1 LNVPNV
7 SLAEI
12 EQARNR
18 IAGAVV
24 RTPLVP
30 ASRFEDD
37 GIYLKLECLQ
47 PTGSFKVRGAW
58 NRVSTSTDQE
68 RKQGFVTVSAGNHGQ
83 ALAWAAKKVGASC
96 TVYVPEDAVER
107 KVESIRSMGA
117 TIVRRPHQEIM
128 ESMSDDRMTKLG
140 MTFVHPFA
148 DPKVVAGQGTIGLEI
163 LEDKAEVRT
172 VVVPVGGG
180 GLVNGIALAVKAKR
194 PEVKFYGVQA
204 EGAAPL
210 PKSLLSGVA
219 EDVGDPRTIADGI
232 GATRVYDYM
241 LPLFKKNLEGAFTVT
256 DEELKHVMGRLAKE
270 SHVVVEPAGAAALA
284 GALKHRKEL
293 EEPIVCVVSGG
304 NVDLKL
310 MHEIL
315 DIPDQRDVLT

>member
-1 LNVPNV
+1 M
-7 SLAEI
+7 
-12 EQARNR
+12 
-18 IAGAVV
+18 AGSVV

-58 NRVSTSTDQE
+58 NRVSTSTEDE
-68 RKQGFVTVSAGNHGQ
+68 RKKGFVTVSAGNHGQ
-83 ALAWAAKKVGASC
+83 ALAWASKKVGANC

-117 TIVRRPHQEIM
+117 TIIRRPHQEIM

-163 LEDKAEVRT
+163 LEDRPEVRT

-180 GLVNGIALAVKAKR
+180 GLVNGIAQAVKAMR

-210 PKSLLSGVA
+210 PKSLRSGVA
-219 EDVGDPRTIADGI
+219 EDVGEPKTIADGI

-241 LPLFKKNLEGAFTVT
+241 LPLFKENLTGAFTVT
-256 DEELKHVMGRLAKE
+256 DAELKLTMGMLAKE
-270 SHVVVEPAGAAALA
+270 SHVLVEPAGAAAFS
-284 GALKHRKEL
+284 GAMKHRKDL
-293 EEPIVCVVSGG
+293 DGPIVCIVSGG
-304 NVDLKL
+304 NVDPKL
-310 MHEIL
+310 MREI
-315 DIPDQRDVLT
+315 IG

>member
-1 LNVPNV
+1 MEVPWV
-7 SLAEI
+7 SLAQI
-12 EQARNR
+12 EKARDR
-18 IAGAVV
+18 IAGSVV

-37 GIYLKLECLQ
+37 GVYLKLECLQ

-58 NRVSTSTDQE
+58 NRISTSTDEE
-68 RKQGFVTVSAGNHGQ
+68 RKRGFVTVSAGNHGQ
-83 ALAWAAKKVGASC
+83 ALAWASKRVGAKC
-96 TVYVPEDAVER
+96 TVYVPNDAVER
-107 KVESIRSMGA
+107 KVESIMSMGA
-117 TIVRRPHQEIM
+117 TIIRRPHQEIM

-163 LEDKAEVRT
+163 LEDMPGVRT

-180 GLVNGIALAVKAKR
+180 GLVNGIAQAIKAKK

-210 PKSLLSGVA
+210 PKSLKSGVA
-219 EDVGDPRTIADGI
+219 EDVGEPKTIADGI

-241 LPLFKKNLEGAFTVT
+241 LPLFKENLTGAFTVT
-256 DEELKHVMGRLAKE
+256 DEELKLAMGRLAKE
-270 SHVVVEPAGAAALA
+270 SHVLVEPAGAAALA
-284 GALKHRKEL
+284 GAMKHGEEL

-304 NVDLKL
+304 NADPKL
-310 MHEIL
+310 MREIL
-315 DIPDQRDVLT
+315 DNHLPRGTS